1 MAEGLSLTLLYSESN
16 DPLESVPH
24 PGGLVEIVIVGAG
37 SVGQNLAIQLQRNGQ
52 NVAVLEPDPAR
63 ADALRETADIQVI
76 CSSGSSPLALEAAG
90 IQRAHTLLAVT
101 NLDEVNILACGL
113 ARQYGV
119 KTRIARIRSGEFVGS
134 SSHVNLW
141 ELGVSHVI
149 DPERVVTRVINQLAV
164 IPDAVEVFSYHEG
177 EILISRHVLQE
188 GMPVLEETLAEAA
201 KRQDSVEM
209 RAVAIKRKDVVWIPH
224 GDARPEAGDELV
236 TVFPRESLTGYLR
249 ALGLDGHRIR
259 KAVVAGDSLLGIILA
274 ASLNEW
280 IDEVVLIDPDPT
292 HARHAAECLDGIDVI
307 AGDPTDQ
314 AVLKEIHLAG
324 AELFV
329 GAGEATTGNVM
340 GALCA
345 RAQGVDEVM
354 AISHEPG
361 NNPLYRQ
368 LGVDQVISP
377 RRAVAQEIMD
387 MLAHGHGA
395 FELHFRDMDLESL
408 ELVAEDGCAML
419 EAPLSELW
427 GPLHGDAIIG
437 TIRRE
442 GRCFI
447 PTGATRIMVKDE
459 VIVVT
464 HPNRADRLRS
474 MFEGR

>member
-1 MAEGLSLTLLYSESN
+1 M
-16 DPLESVPH
+16 
-24 PGGLVEIVIVGAG
+24 EIVIVGAG

-52 NVAVLEPDPAR
+52 SVAVLEPDSER
-63 ADALRETADIQVI
+63 ADALREAADIQVLTA
-76 CSSGSSPLALEAAG
+76 SGSSPIALEAAG

-101 NLDEVNILACGL
+101 DLDEVNILACGL

-134 SSHVNLW
+134 KSHVNLW

-149 DPERVVTRVINQLAV
+149 DPERVVTRVITQLAM

-188 GMPVLEETLAEAA
+188 GMPILGQSLAEAA
-201 KRQDSVEM
+201 TLEDSIKL
-209 RAVAIKRKDVVWIPH
+209 RAVAIKRGDQVWIPH

-236 TVFPRESLTGYLR
+236 TVFPRESLPGYLT
-249 ALGLDGHRIR
+249 ALGLERHRVR
-259 KAVVAGDSLLGIILA
+259 KAVVAGDGLLGIILA
-274 ASLNEW
+274 SSLNTW
-280 IDEVVLIDPDPT
+280 IPEVVLIDSDPT

-329 GAGEATTGNVM
+329 GVGESTTGNVM
-340 GALCA
+340 SALFA
-345 RAQGVDEVM
+345 ASQGVDEVM
-354 AISHEPG
+354 AISHDPG

-368 LGVDQVISP
+368 LGVHQVISP

-395 FELHFRDMDLESL
+395 FELHFRDMNLESL
-408 ELVAEDGCAML
+408 ELVAESGAGVLDGA
-419 EAPLSELW
+419 LSEIW

-437 TIRRE
+437 IIRRE
-442 GRCFI
+442 GACFI
-447 PTGATRIMVKDE
+447 PEGTTRLLANDE
-459 VIVVT
+459 VIVIT
-464 HPNRADRLRS
+464 SPDRADRLRA
-474 MFEGR
+474 MFEGK